1 MLHPRSEGVKGVCFV
16 RPVDIDRC
24 CYRMIV
30 NMQGIILRKG
40 YRRYPSSERT
50 EGERA
55 NICASAAQLT
65 IPEKKNLCKRHEV
78 ERQLTMPE
86 HFCKR
91 AKRAL
96 ANAARASVPASR
108 AS

>member
-16 RPVDIDRC
+16 RPLDIDRC

-65 IPEKKNLCKRHEV
+65 IPEKKSVQATRSGA
-78 ERQLTMPE
+78 P
-86 HFCKR
+86 
-91 AKRAL
+91 AYD
-96 ANAARASVPASR
+96 ARAFLQASK
-108 AS
+108 ASAS